1 MRLII
6 AHRAERGIIMKE
18 YTIHGYRDF
27 TKSTEEET
35 IEAFDCLGVLIER
48 ASDSTV
54 IPFYFVSSGS
64 IIKAASDF
72 DEAVEIANKML
83 DEQV

>member
-1 MRLII
+1 
-6 AHRAERGIIMKE
+6 MKE

-48 ASDSTV
+48 ANRSTA
-54 IPFYFVSSGS
+54 IPFYFVSSDYT
-64 IIKAASDF
+64 IKGAQNF